1 MSSPNVVQTDKL
13 RGDQIKLVEN
23 FVTLYNLRSDFF
35 SDAFVKKVKSSDRK
49 ALAELKK
56 HAMPPTRM
64 DLRTEFAKCIQA
76 NVPEETV
83 FSLKDGRQY
92 TMQQLKVLVPEWAV
106 AAETAL
112 INSDPEMAD
121 KLMSLMQ
128 WNAKSAFEVTYTTAV
143 NDLSDLKKVN
153 DQNKGATLEHYTKW
167 TLNPLKRAIEEVK
180 SLKVPLNALIGYGSK
195 RYPISETLPKA
206 EKIEAEFQKV
216 FSERK

>member
-1 MSSPNVVQTDKL
+1 MSSPNVVQANKL
-13 RGDQIKLVEN
+13 RGDQTKLVEN

-35 SDAFVKKVKSSDRK
+35 SDAFVKKVKSGDRK

-64 DLRTEFAKCIQA
+64 DLRAEFAKCVQA

-83 FSLKDGRQY
+83 FTLKDGKQY

-121 KLMSLMQ
+121 KLMTLMQ

-143 NDLSDLKKVN
+143 NDLHDLKKVN
-153 DQNKGATLEHYTKW
+153 DRSKGATLEHYTKW

-206 EKIEAEFQKV
+206 EKIEAEFQK
-216 FSERK
+216 FFAERK